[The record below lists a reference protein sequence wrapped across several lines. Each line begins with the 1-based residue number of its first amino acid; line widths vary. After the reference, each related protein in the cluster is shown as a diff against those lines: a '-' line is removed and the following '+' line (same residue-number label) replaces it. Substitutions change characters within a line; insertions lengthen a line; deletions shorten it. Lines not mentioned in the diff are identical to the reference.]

1 MTKIMNVPVVLL
13 TQPRG
18 NVDGSIQRGKKMA
31 VRKNRRR
38 KKKPRWDVIHT
49 RANFYV
55 RGVISSESAVTGAAA
70 ASDTHLISRRVTCPP
85 FPGW

>member
-1 MTKIMNVPVVLL
+1 MLL
-13 TQPRG
+13 SSYSHNPEEMLTDQFSVAKRG
-18 NVDGSIQRGKKMA
+18 PSERKEGEKKT
-31 VRKNRRR
+31 
-38 KKKPRWDVIHT
+38 RWDVIHT

-55 RGVISSESAVTGAAA
+55 RGVISSESAVTGAGT